1 MWASLLTANH
11 YKLQNLAR
19 STCCLSTN
27 KNIPGGRVLGSTP
40 GFKIFF
46 KFSSSAVQY
55 NVVQHCQP
63 ALNLA
68 LPVRCMNRR
77 EWERRRNKFEF
88 FLFFAGT
95 DPQKRFSPRTK
106 KIQRISS
113 RRRRRRRRRRSRG
126 EGDDDDDNK
135 DSDDSFR
142 NLRHG
147 LGSIL
152 DINLNSIHAS
162 IY

>member
-27 KNIPGGRVLGSTP
+27 KNFPGGRVLGSTP

-46 KFSSSAVQY
+46 KYSSSPVQY
-55 NVVQHCQP
+55 NRVQHCQP

-95 DPQKRFSPRTK
+95 DPQKDFHLEQKKFSAFLRDDDN
-106 KIQRISS
+106 
-113 RRRRRRRRRRSRG
+113 
-126 EGDDDDDNK
+126 DDDDDHAVK
-135 DSDDSFR
+135 AMTTTTTTR
-142 NLRHG
+142 TAT
-147 LGSIL
+147 
-152 DINLNSIHAS
+152 IHSEICVTAWDQFFT
-162 IY
+162 